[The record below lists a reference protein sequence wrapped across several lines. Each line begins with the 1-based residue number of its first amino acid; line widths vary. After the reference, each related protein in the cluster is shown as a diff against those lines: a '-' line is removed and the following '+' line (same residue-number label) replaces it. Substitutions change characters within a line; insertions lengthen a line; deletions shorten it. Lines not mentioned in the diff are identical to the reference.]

1 MRVLVTGANGQV
13 GRALGRCAPAGFDV
27 VALDSTALD
36 IANTDRVNEVV
47 EQWQPQL
54 IINAAAF
61 TAVDRAEEE
70 RDTAWAVNQIG
81 VENLARAAGRVDA
94 ALFHIST
101 DYVFPGDATTPYKE
115 ADAVGPMSVYGA
127 SKLAGEQAALA
138 ALERTIILRTS
149 WVFGSHGNN
158 FVKTMIRLGREREE
172 LGVVADQHGCPTSS
186 ASIAR
191 CLWKL
196 ASAYRDSG
204 SLAWGVYHF
213 SGAPACTWYDF
224 ADAIF
229 DLAKS
234 HGLLEQLPKVIPITT
249 REYPTPAKRPAWSV
263 LDCSLIETTF
273 GIAQPVWRDDLDQ
286 VIAEWIAAR
295 GAVGVGNGNDVWL

>member
-27 VALDSTALD
+27 VALDSAALD
-36 IANTDRVNEVV
+36 IANTDRINEVV

-115 ADAVGPMSVYGA
+115 ADTVGPMSVYGA

-172 LGVVADQHGCPTSS
+172 LGVVADQHGGPTSAS
-186 ASIAR
+186 SIAR

-196 ASAYRDSG
+196 AALYKDSG
-204 SLAWGVYHF
+204 TLSWGVYHF
-213 SGAPACTWYDF
+213 SGAPACTWYEF
-224 ADAIF
+224 ALAIF
-229 DLAKS
+229 ELGKC
-234 HGLLEQLPKVIPITT
+234 HGLVERLPRVNPITT
-249 REYPTPAKRPAWSV
+249 REFPTPARRPVWSV
-263 LDCSLIETTF
+263 LDCSRINAAF
-273 GIAQPVWRDDLDQ
+273 GISQPDWGEDLKQ
-286 VIAEWIAAR
+286 VMAEIAE
-295 GAVGVGNGNDVWL
+295 VPHEV